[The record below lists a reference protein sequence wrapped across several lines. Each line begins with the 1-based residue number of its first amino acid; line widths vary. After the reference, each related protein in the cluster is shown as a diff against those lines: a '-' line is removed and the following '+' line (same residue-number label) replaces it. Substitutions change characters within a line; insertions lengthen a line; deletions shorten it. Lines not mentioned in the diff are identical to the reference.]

1 MKRWYA
7 SKTVWINV
15 LTLATMIIG
24 TVTQWPEMKDLA
36 PQLIYALAIINVM
49 LRFISSEKIG

>member
-36 PQLIYALAIINVM
+36 PQLAYALAIINVM

>member
-1 MKRWYA
+1 MKQWYR

-15 LTLATMIIG
+15 LTLAAMIIG
-24 TVTQWPEMKDLA
+24 TVAQWPEMKDMM
-36 PQLIYALAIINVM
+36 PQLAYALAIINVA

>member
-1 MKRWYA
+1 MKQWYR

-36 PQLIYALAIINVM
+36 PQLAYALAIINVA

>member
-1 MKRWYA
+1 MKPWYA

-24 TVTQWPEMKDLA
+24 TVTQWPEMKDLV
-36 PQLIYALAIINVM
+36 PQLAYALAIINVC
-49 LRFISSEKIG
+49 LRFISSDKIG